1 MSLPTPS
8 HNTPAGQADLRRQAD
23 WETKAGLAKI
33 KQQADNQKKL
43 HRETLERNIK
53 KLQSSLVHKV
63 AKLDFVKREIIGY
76 KKKKQEA
83 ENKDKSLNLEE
94 ADSKDKM
101 KTFDQAIAKLETEL
115 ASVQIE
121 ISREEEMDKIA
132 KQSEFAKTQQ
142 LMEEK
147 NSELDRFKKEL
158 VGKTDL
164 HITNKAKVTKI
175 QDGIRLEESALQQ
188 KHSTVTTYENE
199 SQKNTTQLKKVQAE
213 MSDLQKQLEIKRQEL
228 TVLESH
234 NVTINLK
241 KGKQEIKGSEN
252 QLVRLH
258 GELRQLEALSEQ
270 SAREVG
276 YLERKI
282 DDLQKQLKIKVEI
295 DRTNKKKLEEF
306 RDEITVKEKS
316 LHQQTLTTAS
326 LFKESKVSCTNLAL
340 LEAEMSDLQ
349 KQLEIKRQEL
359 TVLESHNVTI
369 NLKKGKQEI
378 KGSEDQLVRLHGEL
392 RQLEALS
399 EQSAREVGYL
409 ERKIKEGNRSNVS
422 LTMTAS
428 AKSTAV
434 QKRSVSLLRDLAVLN
449 KRADDIQA
457 ELDKVIRTR
466 VDLEQQSKKVNFSE
480 ANISTTVKAFVRV
493 IQTREYEQT
502 KLEQENTTI
511 NREIEKLES
520 ELRRSK

>member
-1 MSLPTPS
+1 M
-8 HNTPAGQADLRRQAD
+8 
-23 WETKAGLAKI
+23 
-33 KQQADNQKKL
+33 
-43 HRETLERNIK
+43 
-53 KLQSSLVHKV
+53 
-63 AKLDFVKREIIGY
+63 
-76 KKKKQEA
+76 
-83 ENKDKSLNLEE
+83 
-94 ADSKDKM
+94 
-101 KTFDQAIAKLETEL
+101 
-115 ASVQIE
+115 
-121 ISREEEMDKIA
+121 
-132 KQSEFAKTQQ
+132 
-142 LMEEK
+142 
-147 NSELDRFKKEL
+147 
-158 VGKTDL
+158 
-164 HITNKAKVTKI
+164 
-175 QDGIRLEESALQQ
+175 QQ

-241 KGKQEIKGSEN
+241 KGKQEIKGSED

-434 QKRSVSLLRDLAVLN
+434 QKRSVSLHRDLAVLN
-449 KRADDIQA
+449 KRANDIQA
-457 ELDKVIRTR
+457 ELGKVIRTR

-493 IQTREYEQT
+493 IQTREYEQN

>member
-282 DDLQKQLKIKVEI
+282 
-295 DRTNKKKLEEF
+295 
-306 RDEITVKEKS
+306 
-316 LHQQTLTTAS
+316 
-326 LFKESKVSCTNLAL
+326 
-340 LEAEMSDLQ
+340 
-349 KQLEIKRQEL
+349 
-359 TVLESHNVTI
+359 
-369 NLKKGKQEI
+369 
-378 KGSEDQLVRLHGEL
+378 
-392 RQLEALS
+392 
-399 EQSAREVGYL
+399 
-409 ERKIKEGNRSNVS
+409 KEGNRSNVS